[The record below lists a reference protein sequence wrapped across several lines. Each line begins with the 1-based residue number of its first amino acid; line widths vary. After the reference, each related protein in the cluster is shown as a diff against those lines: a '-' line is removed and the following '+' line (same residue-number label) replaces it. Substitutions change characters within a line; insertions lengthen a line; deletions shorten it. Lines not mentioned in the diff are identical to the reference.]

1 MFQMRLRNAGR
12 TRGVQVREQGGRWE
26 VSTEEDSRI
35 VRSVRYDD
43 WHRVERAVM
52 AFKLEVSAL
61 EQQYLDE
68 SPPWHGSFAQVSCG

>member
-12 TRGVQVREQGGRWE
+12 TRRFQVREHGGRWE

-35 VRSVRYDD
+35 VRSVHYDD

-61 EQQYLDE
+61 EQQG
-68 SPPWHGSFAQVSCG
+68 WVSD

>member
-1 MFQMRLRNAGR
+1 MFQMRVRNAGR
-12 TRGVQVREQGGRWE
+12 TRGFQVREQGGRWE

-35 VRSVRYDD
+35 VRSVQYDD

-61 EQQYLDE
+61 EQQGWVTD
-68 SPPWHGSFAQVSCG
+68 